1 HRAAAG
7 HGPEGLDELVV
18 AEHAVL
24 EQAAH
29 PARLVGEQLAGVEPL
44 DVLGQDEHRQPA
56 HLAPGG
62 QRRLEPLVGEPRRQP
77 HVHDRDVG
85 PVGEQ
90 GPEQVRAGADGLG
103 YLEAVRLQQP
113 DQAVPQQEEVFSNN
127 NAHGTSMTTMV
138 GPPGGLFTARM
149 PSNVPS
155 RRSTPPSPL
164 PFAGSAPPT
173 PSSVTAMR
181 RASPSCR
188 MWISTVR
195 ACACLTTLASTSAT
209 AK

>member
-1 HRAAAG
+1 
-7 HGPEGLDELVV
+7 GLDELVV
-18 AEHAVL
+18 VEHAVL
-24 EQAAH
+24 EQVAH
-29 PARLVGEQLAGVEPL
+29 PARLVGEQLAGVELL
-44 DVLGQDEHRQPA
+44 DVLGQDEHRQPG

-62 QRRLEPLVGEPRRQP
+62 QRRLEPFIGERRWQP

-90 GPEQVRAGADGLG
+90 GLEQGRAGADGLG
-103 YLEAVRLQQP
+103 DLKPVCLQQP
-113 DQAVPQQEEVFSNN
+113 YQAIPQQEEVFSDN

-155 RRSTPPSPL
+155 RRSTPRRPVPM
-164 PFAGSAPPT
+164 AGSAPPI

-181 RASPSCR
+181 RTSPVCR
-188 MWISTVR
+188 MWISTIR
-195 ACACLTTLASTSAT
+195 AWPSLAAFASTSAT